1 MYMGMHTLADI
12 VGGLVAASALLVFLI
27 PLGLF
32 ICLFVFY
39 LLMMIKH
46 IVNEQ
51 EFSWLLFV
59 C

>member
-51 EFSWLLFV
+51 EFS
-59 C
+59 

>member
-32 ICLFVFY
+32 ISLFVFN
-39 LLMMIKH
+39 LLMIKH
-46 IVNEQ
+46 IVNKQ
-51 EFSWLLFV
+51 EFS
-59 C
+59 